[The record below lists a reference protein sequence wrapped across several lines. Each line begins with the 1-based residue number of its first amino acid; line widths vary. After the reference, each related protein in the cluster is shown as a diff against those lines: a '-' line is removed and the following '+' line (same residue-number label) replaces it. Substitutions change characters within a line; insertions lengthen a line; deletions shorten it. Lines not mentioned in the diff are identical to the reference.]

1 MIAYIFFKTFT
12 LWEKIMALTLSCYQ
26 NKIIKDLNDTLT

>member
-1 MIAYIFFKTFT
+1 MIAYIFYH
-12 LWEKIMALTLSCYQ
+12 LRCGEKIMALTLSCYQ

>member
-1 MIAYIFFKTFT
+1 MIAYIFYHYIIDII
-12 LWEKIMALTLSCYQ
+12 LHQ